1 MYAKSQELKIIEKID
16 EMYQNSRA
24 NLLQLT
30 GKLEDQELYQIKSAF
45 SDTLYKIC
53 EEKIA

>member
-1 MYAKSQELKIIEKID
+1 
-16 EMYQNSRA
+16 MYQNSRA